1 MGARARTRTW
11 RNVPPRAQTSESPPP
26 PTGVLAGAVPPT
38 LHAATIGSSRNF
50 IGLLNE
56 AFQKKKVEGT
66 FGFEEVDRSGPPH
79 KPVFTYTVTVSK
91 LTDLTSTR
99 LP

>member
-1 MGARARTRTW
+1 M
-11 RNVPPRAQTSESPPP
+11 
-26 PTGVLAGAVPPT
+26 AGAVPPT

-79 KPVFTYTVTVSK
+79 KPVFTYTVTVSE
-91 LTDLTSTR
+91 LILSLRVYRIR
-99 LP
+99 L